1 MLTRR
6 RRRALLIILAL
17 LGLGLLA
24 VLMGTAWLGERLSRP
39 MPARVGPPP
48 ASLGAES
55 LSLPGA
61 PSDRPV
67 AAWFVPGRPGAGA
80 VLLLHGLH
88 GDRRQMLGR
97 AAFLQRRGHALLLID
112 LPGHGESPA
121 DRVRFGAGEAVAVRA
136 ALAYLHQRL
145 PQERVGVIGVSLG
158 AAALVLARPEPAPAA
173 VVLESMYPGIEDA
186 LENRLRLHLGDW
198 APPLAPLLLWQ
209 LPWQLGLSAA
219 QLQPIQSL
227 PQWRTPLLLAAGG
240 RDRHTTLP
248 ETAQLFAA
256 APGPGKSLWVL
267 ADAAHVDLHAHSP
280 AAYEQRVGSFLAEHL
295 QPQARP

>member
-1 MLTRR
+1 M
-6 RRRALLIILAL
+6 
-17 LGLGLLA
+17 
-24 VLMGTAWLGERLSRP
+24 
-39 MPARVGPPP
+39 
-48 ASLGAES
+48 
-55 LSLPGA
+55 
-61 PSDRPV
+61 
-67 AAWFVPGRPGAGA
+67 
-80 VLLLHGLH
+80 
-88 GDRRQMLGR
+88 
-97 AAFLQRRGHALLLID
+97 
-112 LPGHGESPA
+112 
-121 DRVRFGAGEAVAVRA
+121 
-136 ALAYLHQRL
+136 
-145 PQERVGVIGVSLG
+145 
-158 AAALVLARPEPAPAA
+158 LARPEPAPAA

>member
-1 MLTRR
+1 MAPRR

-39 MPARVGPPP
+39 MPTRVGPPP

-67 AAWFVPGRPGAGA
+67 AAWFVPGRPGVGA

-121 DRVRFGAGEAVAVRA
+121 DRVRFGAGEAGAVRA

-198 APPLAPLLLWQ
+198 APPLAPWLLWQ
-209 LPWQLGLSAA
+209 LPWQLGISAA

-248 ETAQLFAA
+248 ETARLFAA